1 MDFDDEKL
9 REAMERMMSSVR
21 RAQEV
26 AIRYDLA
33 EGFIYK
39 REDGLYSHT
48 TPEMLDVDIET
59 NFVGLED
66 VVAEI
71 NAMFGFPT
79 SK

>member
-9 REAMERMMSSVR
+9 RDAMNRMMESVR

-48 TPEMLDVDIET
+48 TPEMLGVDVET
-59 NFVGLED
+59 NFNGLED
-66 VVAEI
+66 VISEI
-71 NAMFGFPT
+71 NAMFGLP
-79 SK
+79 SVM